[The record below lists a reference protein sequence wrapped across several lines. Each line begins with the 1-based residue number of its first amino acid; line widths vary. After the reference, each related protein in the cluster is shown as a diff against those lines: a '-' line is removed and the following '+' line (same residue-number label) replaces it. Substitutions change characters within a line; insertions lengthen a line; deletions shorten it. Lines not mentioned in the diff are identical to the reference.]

1 MDDAQLLQHF
11 RDPKTRQSAFNALL
25 QRYQARVY
33 AHLYRMVGQA
43 EDAADLT
50 QEVFVRVWNKLDGFE
65 GRSKLYTWIYRIAT
79 NEALAHL
86 EKRRRLQPLAL
97 EEYGFSRAT
106 EPFAAEDLDPEA
118 IARYLRQAMDTLPPR
133 QRQVFLLRYYDEMP
147 YQDMAVVLQ
156 TSEGALK
163 ATYHHAVQKIQ
174 QQLLAALARLD

>member
-1 MDDAQLLQHF
+1 MDDAQLLQFF
-11 RDPKTRQSAFNALL
+11 RDPKTRQSAFKALL
-25 QRYQARVY
+25 QQYQSRVY
-33 AHLYRMVGQA
+33 AHVYRMVGQA

-86 EKRRRLQPLAL
+86 EKRRRHQPTAL
-97 EEYGFSRAT
+97 EESGLSRAP
-106 EPFAAEDLDPEA
+106 EPFASEDLDPEK
-118 IARYLRQAMDTLPPR
+118 IARYLQQAMDTLPPR
-133 QRQVFLLRYYDEMP
+133 QRQVFLLRYYEDMP
-147 YQDMAVVLQ
+147 YQDMAAVLE

-174 QQLLAALARLD
+174 KQLLAALARLD